1 VRSPSP
7 PGDGCVVGS
16 ADVDAPRQADDSRV
30 ALDREL
36 LTGVVVLRWATWIW
50 MAVVVAIDARNDRF
64 AHLWAAVA
72 MVALAL
78 AFTAWATVTLR
89 ADPRRLLTP
98 LAVGTEVVIA
108 GAIVFSDQWVYA
120 QSHAQSF
127 GSAWPLASILTVG
140 IAYGVRIGAGA
151 GLVMGVLH
159 WLGDLAFLAGPWTAE
174 RTLSAWST
182 VVLYS
187 LAGAVAGFA
196 ARRLREAESQISAAR
211 AREEVAR
218 TLHDGVLQTLAV
230 VQRRSDD
237 PELVGLAREQEHELR
252 EFLFGVDPAHPGLG
266 PTLRAASARVERTHG
281 LRTRVILADDPP
293 VDERV
298 ARAIGGA
305 VSEALTN
312 AAKHGGAGTATVYV
326 ESEDDGGLFCSVKDD
341 GRGFDAAA
349 TAEGVGLTRSIRG
362 RIAELG
368 GRVEVDGGPGHGAE
382 VRLWVP

>member
-1 VRSPSP
+1 VTQPAHR
-7 PGDGCVVGS
+7 
-16 ADVDAPRQADDSRV
+16 RV

-36 LTGVVVLRWATWIW
+36 LTGVVVLRWATWLW
-50 MAVVVAIDARNDRF
+50 MTVVVVVDARDQRF
-64 AHLWAAVA
+64 AHLWAAVV
-72 MVALAL
+72 MVGLAL

-89 ADPRRLLTP
+89 ADPRRLLAP
-98 LAVGTEVVIA
+98 VAVATEVAIA

-120 QSHAQSF
+120 QDHSQSF

-140 IAYGVRIGAGA
+140 IAYGVRAGAGA
-151 GLVMGVLH
+151 GLVMGILH
-159 WLGDLAFLAGPWTAE
+159 WLGDLAFLSGPWTAE

-211 AREEVAR
+211 AREEVSR

-266 PTLRAASARVERTHG
+266 ATLRAASARVERTHG
-281 LRTRVILADDPP
+281 LRTQVILTDDPP
-293 VDERV
+293 VDDGV
-298 ARAIGGA
+298 ARALGGA

-312 AAKHGGAGTATVYV
+312 AAKHGGASTATVYV
-326 ESEDDGGLFCSVKDD
+326 EADEDGGLFCSVKDD
-341 GRGFDAAA
+341 GRGFDPGA

-362 RIAELG
+362 RITELG
-368 GRVEVDGGPGHGAE
+368 GRVEVDGRPGRGAE

>member
-1 VRSPSP
+1 MEPQP
-7 PGDGCVVGS
+7 
-16 ADVDAPRQADDSRV
+16 QAGDSRV

-50 MAVVVAIDARNDRF
+50 MAVVVVIDARNDRF
-64 AHLWAAVA
+64 AHLWAAVV
-72 MVALAL
+72 MVGLAL

-89 ADPRRLLTP
+89 VDPRRLLAP
-98 LAVGTEVVIA
+98 PAVATEVVIA
-108 GAIVFSDQWVYA
+108 GALVFSDQWVYA
-120 QSHAQSF
+120 HDHSQSF

-140 IAYGVRIGAGA
+140 IAYGVRAGAGA

-159 WLGDLAFLAGPWTAE
+159 WLGDLVFLSGPWTAE

-252 EFLFGVDPAHPGLG
+252 EFLFGVDPAHPASDPRCERHRRGSSG
-266 PTLRAASARVERTHG
+266 PMACAPR
-281 LRTRVILADDPP
+281 
-293 VDERV
+293 
-298 ARAIGGA
+298 
-305 VSEALTN
+305 
-312 AAKHGGAGTATVYV
+312 
-326 ESEDDGGLFCSVKDD
+326 
-341 GRGFDAAA
+341 
-349 TAEGVGLTRSIRG
+349 
-362 RIAELG
+362 
-368 GRVEVDGGPGHGAE
+368 
-382 VRLWVP
+382 